1 METFRKYVNERWN
14 YALLAEEWK
23 NSGGK
28 VVGYLDAN
36 APEEL
41 IMAAG
46 CLPLLMTGDPAS
58 GTEIGGKHL
67 DGKATST
74 VRHLYEAILTG
85 RYEFVDLILNIGG
98 DKWLSNAYNFLT
110 AEKMLDPTLKYGE
123 VYYLERLRGTFKQH
137 RDYNLDR
144 LKDFREFLEAFTGKK
159 ITDASLEKAFEIT
172 NETRVLLKRVSEL
185 RRADLPRISGSEAL
199 TIYLASMLMPKAKF
213 NELLREFLET
223 EVQSIPEK
231 DPAKVRL
238 FVSGS
243 NVDNL
248 RLYELIESLPAIIV
262 GEDTAYGDRYA
273 ETLINTE
280 IEPMEALADRYTYKP
295 LDPWMFGRRNRIQY
309 KVQSAS
315 AAKAQGVIFFH
326 ILYDDAVGWDY
337 PDQKKE
343 LEKLGIPVLVLQDQ
357 LYSLPNKDEIAEK
370 VSAFIKTLV

>member
-1 METFRKYVNERWN
+1 MTIMETFRKYVNERWN
-14 YALLAEEWK
+14 YALLAEAWK

-58 GTEIGGKHL
+58 GTESGGKHL

-159 ITDASLEKAFEIT
+159 ITDESLEKAFEIT
-172 NETRVLLKRVSEL
+172 NETRALLKRVSEL

-223 EVQSIPEK
+223 EV
-231 DPAKVRL
+231 
-238 FVSGS
+238 
-243 NVDNL
+243 
-248 RLYELIESLPAIIV
+248 
-262 GEDTAYGDRYA
+262 
-273 ETLINTE
+273 
-280 IEPMEALADRYTYKP
+280 
-295 LDPWMFGRRNRIQY
+295 
-309 KVQSAS
+309 
-315 AAKAQGVIFFH
+315 
-326 ILYDDAVGWDY
+326 
-337 PDQKKE
+337 
-343 LEKLGIPVLVLQDQ
+343 
-357 LYSLPNKDEIAEK
+357 
-370 VSAFIKTLV
+370 

>member
-1 METFRKYVNERWN
+1 
-14 YALLAEEWK
+14 
-23 NSGGK
+23 
-28 VVGYLDAN
+28 
-36 APEEL
+36 
-41 IMAAG
+41 
-46 CLPLLMTGDPAS
+46 
-58 GTEIGGKHL
+58 
-67 DGKATST
+67 
-74 VRHLYEAILTG
+74 
-85 RYEFVDLILNIGG
+85 
-98 DKWLSNAYNFLT
+98 
-110 AEKMLDPTLKYGE
+110 
-123 VYYLERLRGTFKQH
+123 
-137 RDYNLDR
+137 
-144 LKDFREFLEAFTGKK
+144 
-159 ITDASLEKAFEIT
+159 
-172 NETRVLLKRVSEL
+172 
-185 RRADLPRISGSEAL
+185 
-199 TIYLASMLMPKAKF
+199 
-213 NELLREFLET
+213 
-223 EVQSIPEK
+223 
-231 DPAKVRL
+231 
-238 FVSGS
+238 
-243 NVDNL
+243 VDNL